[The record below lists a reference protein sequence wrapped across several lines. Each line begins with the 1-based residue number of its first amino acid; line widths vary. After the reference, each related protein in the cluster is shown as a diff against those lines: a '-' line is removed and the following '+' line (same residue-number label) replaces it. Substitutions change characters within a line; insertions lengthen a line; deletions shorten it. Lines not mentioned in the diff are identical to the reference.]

1 MKAILKLLTFMAF
14 AIIFQGCKNEDLKT
28 VTTSTTD
35 NYNIVV
41 LSHKGS
47 IKNGKG
53 KFYLEFQDAAK
64 NQPVNVG
71 NVSVQASMPMP
82 GMPMV
87 NDAEVSNTD
96 KPGRFVVKYDLSMI
110 GNWTLN
116 VRFDDNKSVTI
127 PITVN

>member
-1 MKAILKLLTFMAF
+1 MKAILKLLTFIAF
-14 AIIFQGCKNEDLKT
+14 AIIFQACKNEDLKT
-28 VTTSTTD
+28 VTTTTTD

-41 LSHKGS
+41 LSDKGS

-53 KFYLEFQDAAK
+53 KFYLEFQNATK
-64 NQPVNVG
+64 NQPVKVG
-71 NVSVQASMPMP
+71 NVGVQANMPMP

-96 KPGRFVVKYDLSMI
+96 KPGRYAVKYDLSMI

-116 VRFDDNKSVTI
+116 VRFDDNKSVTL